1 VCARVKAG
9 GEGVCWAQKIEWGFP
24 SGDARDLDEKRIGR
38 FSKYF
43 EAELTGFCAFLGGA
57 VAQEVLKKTGKFTP
71 IDQWL
76 HHDDHHLITDESSTN
91 NGPLAGSR
99 YDYQIAV
106 LGKDFQQRA
115 ANQKVFLVG
124 CGALG
129 CEYLKGLALM
139 GVGTNPKSG
148 RIWVTDGDNIEVSNL
163 SRQFLFRATDVKKA
177 KSVTGARVVKE
188 WNPKLQVTALEKMVG
203 PDTEDFFSDQ
213 FWSDLDMCWNA
224 LDNVHARRYTDGRCL
239 WYSKPLLE
247 SGTLGTKCNAD
258 VILPFRTKSYNDGTE
273 SDENENQ
280 IAMCTLRAFPFLPL
294 HCIEFA
300 KQAYFSDYYEFGPS
314 QYESFRKDMEGFFD
328 SLDAMGAD
336 EKTRALSL
344 IKKLVA
350 LQEGGKTVDY
360 KVCLEMAFDQMQKD
374 FRVEILDLVHKCDM
388 IEKSAGKPFW
398 TGTKR
403 RPQAIDWSSDERKAA
418 MLEYLY
424 GAANLYAFVWKVPYV
439 RDRKQFEACVQSSGL
454 VQKEWTPPTVDPD
467 AGKGAGA
474 GDDEDDESKNEDE
487 DGGAKVLSDE
497 ELYKLQGELRGVD
510 VSKLQT
516 AVPHDFEK
524 DEDDNF
530 HIDFL
535 TSSTNMRSWNYQIKE
550 SARHTVKVTAG
561 RIIPAMATTTA
572 MVCGLVDIEF
582 CKLVLGL
589 QNSGREP
596 FLNSNINLATG
607 LNAFNAFNPEPA
619 LTIKTNVPSYP
630 SFSSWDKIEIDAPA
644 GGGELSLKS
653 LVEFLQKQFGV

>member
-1 VCARVKAG
+1 
-9 GEGVCWAQKIEWGFP
+9 
-24 SGDARDLDEKRIGR
+24 
-38 FSKYF
+38 
-43 EAELTGFCAFLGGA
+43 
-57 VAQEVLKKTGKFTP
+57 
-71 IDQWL
+71 
-76 HHDDHHLITDESSTN
+76 
-91 NGPLAGSR
+91 
-99 YDYQIAV
+99 
-106 LGKDFQQRA
+106 
-115 ANQKVFLVG
+115 
-124 CGALG
+124 
-129 CEYLKGLALM
+129 
-139 GVGTNPKSG
+139 
-148 RIWVTDGDNIEVSNL
+148 
-163 SRQFLFRATDVKKA
+163 
-177 KSVTGARVVKE
+177 
-188 WNPKLQVTALEKMVG
+188 
-203 PDTEDFFSDQ
+203 
-213 FWSDLDMCWNA
+213 
-224 LDNVHARRYTDGRCL
+224 
-239 WYSKPLLE
+239 
-247 SGTLGTKCNAD
+247 
-258 VILPFRTKSYNDGTE
+258 
-273 SDENENQ
+273 
-280 IAMCTLRAFPFLPL
+280 
-294 HCIEFA
+294 
-300 KQAYFSDYYEFGPS
+300 
-314 QYESFRKDMEGFFD
+314 
-328 SLDAMGAD
+328 
-336 EKTRALSL
+336 
-344 IKKLVA
+344 
-350 LQEGGKTVDY
+350 
-360 KVCLEMAFDQMQKD
+360 
-374 FRVEILDLVHKCDM
+374 LDLVHKCDM

-530 HIDFL
+530 HTDFL

-653 LVEFLQKQFGV
+653 LVEFLQKQFGVETAYLSIPGADKQKPFVQLYSKADAMKMNWQIGIVEGKLELSTEEILKFWPQLNMARRMLSKLPEGNGQRRMFEAQANTAITSLAKTKDGFREVFEGP